1 MSSEPKAL
9 WRSKDDKWLA
19 GVCGGL
25 GHRFDISSNLIR
37 LIFVLLTL
45 FGLAGIIIYV
55 LLWVLI
61 PPESDLD
68 TMVAAD
74 DAVEAYEA
82 SLAEEQSASQPAE
95 DMQESN
101 LDAPS
106 DQEGED

>member
-25 GHRFDISSNLIR
+25 GHRYDLSSNLIR
-37 LIFVLLTL
+37 AVFVLLTIL
-45 FGLAGIIIYV
+45 GLAGIIIYV

-68 TMVAAD
+68 VMVAAD
-74 DAVEAYEA
+74 EAVDAYEA
-82 SLAEEQSASQPAE
+82 TLADEPAG
-95 DMQESN
+95 DVQEKDD
-101 LDAPS
+101 DAPS
-106 DQEGED
+106 DQENAV